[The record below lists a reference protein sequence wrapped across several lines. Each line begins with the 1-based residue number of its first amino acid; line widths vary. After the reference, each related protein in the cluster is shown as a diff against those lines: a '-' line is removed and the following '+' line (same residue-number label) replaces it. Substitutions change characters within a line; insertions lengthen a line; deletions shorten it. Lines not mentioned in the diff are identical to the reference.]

1 MHFFRV
7 MRSLMNSFAIDA
19 IDGTSPG
26 ATADGNRSQVSVAA
40 HDGREWGTF

>member
-7 MRSLMNSFAIDA
+7 MRSLMNGFAIDA

-26 ATADGNRSQVSVAA
+26 ARWKSLASTA
-40 HDGREWGTF
+40 HEGREWGTF